1 MGETESVSE
10 RLYVLQGVRFRD
22 VFAVD
27 DLVIRGGRMTVL
39 RGRSGSGKTTALRFL
54 NRMTVPDA
62 GTILFEDRDIAATD
76 PIELRRRAVM
86 LGQAAVMFAGTV
98 RAEVAIGCEFAS
110 MPAPTDDEIRAAL
123 DAVRLA
129 KTLDDSPAPFS
140 GGEKQRLALAR
151 IIVMNPPVLLLDE
164 PTAALDPETEAAVFD
179 VLRMRRDA
187 GRTVIVATHSQA
199 VESLGD
205 LDLCVFEDGRLAT
218 KGRAA

>member
-1 MGETESVSE
+1 MGEPGGECD

-22 VFAVD
+22 VFTVD
-27 DLVIRGGRMTVL
+27 DLTIRGGRMTVL
-39 RGRSGSGKTTALRFL
+39 RGRSGSGKTTALRLL

-62 GTILFEDRDIAATD
+62 GVILFEGRDILDSD

-86 LGQAAVMFAGTV
+86 LGQAPVMFSGRV
-98 RAEVAIGCEFAS
+98 RDEVAIGCEFAAL
-110 MPAPTDDEIRAAL
+110 PAPTDEAIRAAL

-129 KTLDDSPAPFS
+129 KGLDESPAPFS
-140 GGEKQRLALAR
+140 GGQKQRLALAR

-187 GRTVIVATHSQA
+187 GRTVIVATHSRA

-205 LDLCVFEDGRLAT
+205 LDLCVFEDGRLAA
-218 KGRAA
+218 RESAV